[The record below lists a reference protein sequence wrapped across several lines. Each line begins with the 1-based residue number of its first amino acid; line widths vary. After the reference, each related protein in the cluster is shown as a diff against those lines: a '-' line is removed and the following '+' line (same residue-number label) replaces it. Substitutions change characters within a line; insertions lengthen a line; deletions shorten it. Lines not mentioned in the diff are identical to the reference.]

1 MQTILGI
8 ESTCDETAAAVVRSG
23 REVLSS
29 VTSRQ
34 IDIHRT
40 YGGVVPE
47 LASRRHLELIL
58 PVIEEALEKAG
69 LTLDEIDAIAV
80 AKGPGLLG
88 ALLIGLNTAKGL
100 SLATGKP
107 LIGVSHTEAHLYAAL
122 MDGVLTKEPLFP
134 ALGMILS
141 GGHTT
146 LVHMKSL
153 SEWST
158 LGETLD
164 DAIGEAFDKVARLID
179 LPYPGGPPIE
189 ALAKEGDPDA
199 CPFKPAL
206 LPNKPYA
213 FSYSGLKTSVLH
225 YLKKRPDAKRADV
238 AAGFQKAAFESV
250 RTVLSRAI
258 DAFKPRA
265 LVFGGGVTA
274 NKALRS
280 YIPSRLPQLWPSFD
294 LSLDNAAMIAGLGFH
309 KLQESPEGDPLSL
322 TASTRLPI

>member
-23 REVLSS
+23 RETLSS

-47 LASRRHLELIL
+47 LASRRHLELVL

-88 ALLIGLNTAKGL
+88 ALLIGLNTAKAL

-107 LIGVSHTEAHLYAAL
+107 LIGVSHTEAHLYAAF
-122 MDGVLTKEPLFP
+122 MDKEPLFP

-146 LVHMKSL
+146 IVHMKSQ

-189 ALAKEGDPDA
+189 ALAKEGDPLA

-206 LPNKPYA
+206 LADKPYA

-225 YLKKRPDAKRADV
+225 YLKKNPNASYANV

-250 RTVLSRAI
+250 RTVLKRAI
-258 DAFKPRA
+258 DALQPKA
-265 LVFGGGVTA
+265 LIFGGGVTA
-274 NKALRS
+274 NLALRS
-280 YIPSRLPQLWPSFD
+280 YIPSDLPQFWPSFE

-309 KLQESPEGDPLSL
+309 KLQESPEGDALSL

>member
-1 MQTILGI
+1 MRQQQLLSAGAGRSSPRSPPARSTIH
-8 ESTCDETAAAVVRSG
+8 S
-23 REVLSS
+23 
-29 VTSRQ
+29 
-34 IDIHRT
+34 T

-58 PVIEEALEKAG
+58 PVVEEALEKAG

-122 MDGVLTKEPLFP
+122 MDKEPLFP
-134 ALGMILS
+134 SLGMILS

-153 SEWST
+153 YAWET

-189 ALAKEGDPDA
+189 ALAKEGDPSA

-206 LPNKPYA
+206 LANKPYA

-225 YLKKRPDAKRADV
+225 YLKKNPDSCRADV
-238 AAGFQKAAFESV
+238 AAGFQKAAFESI
-250 RTVLSRAI
+250 RTVLSQAI
-258 DAFKPRA
+258 DAFQPKA

-274 NKALRS
+274 NAALRS
-280 YIPSRLPQLWPSFD
+280 YIPSDLPQFWPRFD

-309 KLQESPEGDPLSL
+309 KFLERPEGDPLSL
-322 TASTRLPI
+322 TASTRLSI

>member
-1 MQTILGI
+1 MKMILGI
-8 ESTCDETAAAVVRSG
+8 ESTCDETAAAIVYEG
-23 REVLSS
+23 REILSS

-58 PVIEEALEKAG
+58 PVIEEALEKAD
-69 LTLDEIDAIAV
+69 LTLNAIDAIAV

-100 SLATGKP
+100 ALATGKP
-107 LIGVSHTEAHLYAAL
+107 LIGVSHTEAHLYAAT
-122 MDGVLTKEPLFP
+122 MEKEPPFP
-134 ALGMILS
+134 ALGMVLS

-146 LVHMKSL
+146 LVHMQSPHHW
-153 SEWST
+153 ET

-164 DAIGEAFDKVARLID
+164 DAIGEAFDKVARLIG

-189 ALAKEGDPDA
+189 ALAKEGAP
-199 CPFKPAL
+199 CPFKPATL
-206 LPNKPYA
+206 TDKPYA

-225 YLKKRPDAKRADV
+225 YLKKNPKANRADI
-238 AAGFQKAAFESV
+238 AAGFQKAAFESIHI
-250 RTVLSRAI
+250 VLTRAI
-258 DAFKPRA
+258 DAFQPKA
-265 LVFGGGVTA
+265 LIFGGGVTA
-274 NKALRS
+274 NLALRS
-280 YIPSRLPQLWPSFD
+280 YIPSNLPQFWPSFE

-309 KLQESPEGDPLSL
+309 KLHACPRGDALSL
-322 TASTRLPI
+322 SASTRLPI

>member
-1 MQTILGI
+1 MEIILGI

-23 REVLSS
+23 CEILSS

-58 PVIEEALEKAG
+58 PVIEEALEKAS
-69 LTLDEIDAIAV
+69 LTLHKIDAIAV

-88 ALLIGLNTAKGL
+88 ALLIGLNTAKAL

-122 MDGVLTKEPLFP
+122 MDKEPLFP

-153 SEWST
+153 SVWET

-189 ALAKEGDPDA
+189 ALAKEGNAEA

-206 LPNKPYA
+206 LTNKTYA

-225 YLKKRPDAKRADV
+225 YLKKNPQANRADV
-238 AAGFQKAAFESV
+238 AAGFQKAAFESIQA
-250 RTVLSRAI
+250 VLAEAI
-258 DAFKPRA
+258 DVLQPKA

-274 NKALRS
+274 NLALRS
-280 YIPSRLPQLWPSFD
+280 YIPSDLPQFWPSFE

-309 KLQESPEGDPLSL
+309 KLALRPKGDPLSI
-322 TASTRLPI
+322 TASPRLPI

>member
-23 REVLSS
+23 RDILSS

-69 LTLDEIDAIAV
+69 LTLDAIDAIAV

-122 MDGVLTKEPLFP
+122 MDKEPLFP

-153 SEWST
+153 EEWET

-164 DAIGEAFDKVARLID
+164 DAIGEAFDKVARLIN

-189 ALAKEGDPDA
+189 RLALKGDPTA
-199 CPFKPAL
+199 CPFRPASL
-206 LPNKPYA
+206 ADKPYC

-225 YLKKRPDAKRADV
+225 YLKKCPEARHADV
-238 AAGFQKAAFESV
+238 AASFQHAAFESI
-250 RTVLSRAI
+250 RTVLCRAI
-258 DAFKPRA
+258 AAFQPKA

-274 NKALRS
+274 SRALRS
-280 YIPSRLPQLWPSFD
+280 YIPGDVPQFWPSD
-294 LSLDNAAMIAGLGFH
+294 ELSLDNAAMIAGLGFH
-309 KLQESPEGDPLSL
+309 KLQASRLGDSLALS
-322 TASTRLPI
+322 AATRLPI